1 MTGPQ
6 RIVCLT
12 EETTQTLCV
21 LGEENR
27 IVGVTGHAV
36 HPGKFVAQPGRDS
49 IPAVRHGRIT
59 DIKSPLIQQ
68 PGPGAMTDD
77 LDAVIAT
84 LIPEDMSA

>member
-12 EETTQTLCV
+12 EETVETPCL
-21 LGEENR
+21 LGQEDR

-36 HPGKFVAQPGRDS
+36 HPGRIAAQPGRDS
-49 IPAVRHGRIT
+49 IPAVAHGRIT
-59 DIKSPLIQQ
+59 DIKSPLILQ
-68 PGPGAMTDD
+68 PGPAALTYD

-84 LIPEDMSA
+84 LTPEEMSA